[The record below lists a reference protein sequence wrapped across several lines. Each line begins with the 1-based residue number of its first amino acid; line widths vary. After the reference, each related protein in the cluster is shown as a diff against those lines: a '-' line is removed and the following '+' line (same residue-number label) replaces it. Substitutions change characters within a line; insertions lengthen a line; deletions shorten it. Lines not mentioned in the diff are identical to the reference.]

1 MKKLIACVLAASM
14 LLMLLAGCGNQNQ
27 NQNQN
32 QNAPDGNTSNQQPAE
47 DDAQQPADETQVV
60 QPGGA
65 FDEFARPQLVSADET
80 FRLGA
85 IAKDISAEAIFR
97 VDHQFQIECA
107 HRGWEYVP
115 VYYETEANYN
125 DAFMSLINQG
135 VHAIVLM
142 NPLSVE
148 THVDLYEMAREM
160 GIGVYSVIGSID
172 KGIITD
178 IGIPGAV
185 ATMQLLYRIGM
196 DYNWDLDIAAIRCD
210 SQMASS
216 ERMYPLIGY
225 LEAGF
230 RPNMRLVVTDD
241 TSALLTSLGSS
252 MMAGQEMARTW
263 VQKYGDEINCIFSYG
278 DNGAMGAAEVVKANG
293 DPNGEKCFVV
303 GIDGGK
309 QSWSYIRDDSPL
321 KYSYAQPMELF
332 AHQMAELVKQIQIQG
347 LNPGDAGCLLDK
359 AGNALYTEGSIVTKD
374 NVPDVG
380 TSIHCAFDYYD
391 ETITGEDAWWNWTDG
406 PGIYMVEV
414 YEG

>member
-1 MKKLIACVLAASM
+1 MKKIIAFVLTASILLI
-14 LLMLLAGCGNQNQ
+14 LLAGCGNRNG
-27 NQNQN
+27 NS
-32 QNAPDGNTSNQQPAE
+32 PDNDSSNQQSSGNE
-47 DDAQQPADETQVV
+47 VQQPVDQLDPV
-60 QPGGA
+60 QSDGD
-65 FDEFARPQLVSADET
+65 FDDFARPQLVAADET

-85 IAKDISAEAIFR
+85 IAKDISAESIFR
-97 VDHQFQIECA
+97 VDHQLQIECA

-142 NPLSVE
+142 NPMSVE

-160 GIGVYSVIGSID
+160 GIGVYSIIGSID

-185 ATMQLLYRIGM
+185 ASMQLLYRIGI

-241 TSALLTSLGSS
+241 ISALLTSLGSS

-263 VQKYGDEINCIFSYG
+263 IQKYGDEINCIFSYS

-309 QSWSYIRDDSPL
+309 QSWAYIRDDSPL

-332 AHQMAELVKQIQIQG
+332 AHQMAELIKQIQIQG
-347 LNPGDAGCLLDK
+347 LNPGDEGCLLDK
-359 AGNALYTEGSIVTKD
+359 AGNAIYTEGSIVTKD
-374 NVPDVG
+374 NVPAVG
-380 TSIHCAFDYYD
+380 ASIHCAFDYYD

-406 PGIYMVEV
+406 PGIYMVEA

>member
-1 MKKLIACVLAASM
+1 MKKLIAFVLAASI
-14 LLMLLAGCGNQNQ
+14 LLILLAGCGDRNRN
-27 NQNQN
+27 N
-32 QNAPDGNTSNQQPAE
+32 PDNGSSNQQSSGSE
-47 DDAQQPADETQVV
+47 VQQPVDQLDPV
-60 QPGGA
+60 QSGGD
-65 FDEFARPQLVSADET
+65 FDDFARPQLVAADET

-85 IAKDISAEAIFR
+85 IAKDISAESIFR
-97 VDHQFQIECA
+97 VDHQLQIECA

-142 NPLSVE
+142 NPMSVE

-160 GIGVYSVIGSID
+160 GIGVYSIIGSID

-185 ATMQLLYRIGM
+185 AAMQLLYRIGI

-241 TSALLTSLGSS
+241 ISALLTSLGSS

-263 VQKYGDEINCIFSYG
+263 IQKYGDEINCIFSYS
-278 DNGAMGAAEVVKANG
+278 DNGAMGAAEVVKADG
-293 DPNGEKCFVV
+293 DPDGEKCFVV

-309 QSWSYIRDDSPL
+309 QSWAYIRDGSPL

-332 AHQMAELVKQIQIQG
+332 AHQMAELIKQIQIQG
-347 LNPGDAGCLLDK
+347 LNPGDEGCLLDK
-359 AGNALYTEGSIVTKD
+359 AGNAIYTEGSIVTKD
-374 NVPDVG
+374 NVPAVG

-406 PGIYMVEV
+406 PGIYMVEA
-414 YEG
+414 YGG